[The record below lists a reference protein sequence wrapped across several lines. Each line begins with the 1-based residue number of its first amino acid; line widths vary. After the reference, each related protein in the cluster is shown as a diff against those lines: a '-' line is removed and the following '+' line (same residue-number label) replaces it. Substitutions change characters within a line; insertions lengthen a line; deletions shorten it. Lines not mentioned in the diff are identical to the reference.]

1 MRKGRIMRKTF
12 YVGILVLLLF
22 YLPSIAS
29 AAKFSIGVFGGM
41 NIPIIQEDVSNGT
54 VFGVKGR
61 AMVMPFLGLEPN
73 FVMSKYGDKD
83 HDVLGQTMTRK
94 GGDITSFG
102 LDAVLGTFGGFSKVR
117 FYGLVGLNSNSL
129 KRDGIPDQTRLGL
142 SFGTGVE
149 FMAMDVL
156 SVEVRARVHNVSLEG
171 GGGRN
176 NVELTGGLNYYF
188 GPK

>member
-1 MRKGRIMRKTF
+1 MA
-12 YVGILVLLLF
+12 VLLLF
-22 YLPSIAS
+22 CLTSAAS
-29 AAKFSIGVFGGM
+29 AAKFSIGAFGGM
-41 NIPIIQEDVSNGT
+41 NMPIIQEDVGNGS
-54 VFGVKGR
+54 VFGIKGR
-61 AMVMPFLGLEPN
+61 MMVMPFLGLEPN

-83 HDVLGQTMTRK
+83 IDVLGQPMTRN

-117 FYGLVGLNSNSL
+117 FYGLVGLNSNSM
-129 KRDGIPDQTRLGL
+129 KRDGIPNQTRLGV
-142 SFGTGVE
+142 SIGTGVE

-156 SVEVRARVHNVSLEG
+156 SIEVRARVHSISLEG
-171 GGGRN
+171 GGGRD